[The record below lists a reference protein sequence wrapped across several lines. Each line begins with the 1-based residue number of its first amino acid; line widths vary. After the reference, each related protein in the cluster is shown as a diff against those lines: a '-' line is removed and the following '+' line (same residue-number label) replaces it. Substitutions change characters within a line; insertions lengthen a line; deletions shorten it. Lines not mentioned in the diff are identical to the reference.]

1 MAEKLSTILV
11 ATTNPGKLKELS
23 AMLDGNIEWKSLADF
38 PDIQEVQED
47 GQTFAQNARKKALG
61 YAKQTGLW
69 TLADDS
75 GLMVDALDGAPGVHS
90 ARFSGEK
97 EKNRGLLDH
106 KNMAKLLNLLKD
118 VPDEKRTAR
127 FICHLCLASP
137 EKPLVE
143 TYGSL
148 EGIIIRQ
155 EQGTNGFGYD
165 PVFYVPEMKKTV
177 AEMTSEEKNKISHRA
192 RAIQNLKPL
201 LNNLL

>member
-1 MAEKLSTILV
+1 
-11 ATTNPGKLKELS
+11 
-23 AMLDGNIEWKSLADF
+23 
-38 PDIQEVQED
+38 
-47 GQTFAQNARKKALG
+47 
-61 YAKQTGLW
+61 
-69 TLADDS
+69 
-75 GLMVDALDGAPGVHS
+75 
-90 ARFSGEK
+90 
-97 EKNRGLLDH
+97 
-106 KNMAKLLNLLKD
+106 MAKLLNLLKD